1 MTEQRDPFTAVD
13 EVQAAGRKLRVYPLT
28 LGDAPQVEKLMQ
40 AFNPEAM
47 PLVFLY
53 EDARAAAAQVVKL
66 ATRLDDEQIAA
77 FTAAD
82 FETIIGAFTGLSRLK
97 KKTAL

>member
-1 MTEQRDPFTAVD
+1 MIEQRDPFTAVD
-13 EVQAAGRKLRVYPLT
+13 EVEAAGRKVRVYPLT
-28 LGDAPQVEKLMQ
+28 LGDAPRVEQLMRS
-40 AFNPEAM
+40 FNPEAM

-53 EDARAAAAQVVKL
+53 EDARAAAAETVKL
-66 ATRLDDEQIAA
+66 ATRLGDEEIAA

-82 FETIIGAFTGLSRLK
+82 FETVIGAFTGLSRLK